1 MSFHS
6 RTGGRGI
13 SPKRK
18 LVIVATAAALALI
31 VVVVG
36 LASLEPKSKPQFVNE
51 LPVADF
57 DYVVNNLEVVF
68 NASASSDPDGTI
80 ANYSWSF
87 GDDSAGYGEVV
98 AHVYALGGAYDVGL
112 TVKDDNGAT
121 NSTTKTVTVTKVEP
135 PEPPAAS
142 EPEAI
147 IEVVS
152 KKCLTVVLSGA
163 GSKTSE
169 GAEIVSFEWD
179 FGDEGSGT
187 GAEAT
192 HTYAAS
198 GTYTITL
205 KVTDSQGNSDSAS
218 VEVTV
223 KQDGPPPPP
232 PPPHDESG
240 PPGLYVAI
248 EIHEDMAGK
257 NKGMQNSLD
266 HLRWNLENWIE
277 KHGNT

>member
-1 MSFHS
+1 M
-6 RTGGRGI
+6 
-13 SPKRK
+13 
-18 LVIVATAAALALI
+18 IVAITAVLALI

-57 DYVVNNLEVVF
+57 DYVVNNLEVAF
-68 NASASSDPDGTI
+68 DASASSDPDGTI

-87 GDDSAGYGEVV
+87 GDNSAGYGELV
-98 AHVYALGGAYDVGL
+98 AHVYALTGTYDVEL
-112 TVKDDNGAT
+112 TVADDKGET
-121 NSTTKTVTVTKVEP
+121 NSTTKAVTVSVAEP
-135 PEPPAAS
+135 PEPPVAS
-142 EPEAI
+142 ELEAI

-152 KKCLTVVLSGA
+152 KKNLTVVVSGES
-163 GSKTSE
+163 SKSSDE
-169 GAEIVSFEWD
+169 AEIVSYEWN
-179 FGDEGSGT
+179 FGDGMSGI
-187 GAEAT
+187 GVEAT

-205 KVTDSQGNSDSAS
+205 TVTDSQGDSDSAS
-218 VEVTV
+218 IEVTV
-223 KQDGPPPPP
+223 KKDDLPPPPP
-232 PPPHDESG
+232 PPDDKKG
-240 PPGLYVAI
+240 PPGLYIAI

-257 NKGMQNSLD
+257 NRGMQNSLD